1 MTKQPN
7 IIMILSDELRADALG
22 CFGNPI
28 VQTPNIDRLAENGTR
43 FSQCM
48 VTQPTCTPS
57 RASILSGCYPSALR
71 TRMVGC
77 YTPEDHRFLPLV
89 LANHGYRTASIGK
102 IHLVPQAMEP
112 EIVAQKL
119 SSGDRTYFGFQEVD
133 LVNGHGSRCFG
144 NHYST
149 WLRERVTN
157 VEARLDETIP
167 YENGLNCW
175 HWNLPDDVHSS
186 HYIADRA
193 IDFLNSAD
201 GSPFFL
207 HVSFPDPHYPFTV
220 PEPFAGLY
228 DPADMPPP
236 IPPITESHHMPLLH
250 EQVYAGPLSKAASS
264 SRPTD
269 RVIGTPPHEYATCT
283 LEDWQQVKAIYYGMV
298 SLVDRSIGRILH
310 ALEQLG
316 MTENTEIVFLSDHG
330 DYLGDHGFYGKGLQY
345 ESVLRTPLILSGPG
359 IEAGQT
365 IDSVESTLD
374 IAPTILDMAG
384 VAEPEG
390 MQGVSMKALLSGEFE
405 QRPSC
410 ALIENDDDFAAL
422 RMRTLITERWRLTY
436 YLNQTWGELI
446 DRVRDPLEMRNLWDG
461 PDHAATKQNLFTQL
475 LQQVTASVDMVNGR
489 RQQPSAKIPKWR
501 GLSEF

>member
-28 VQTPNIDRLAENGTR
+28 VQTPNIDRLAANGTR

-119 SSGDRTYFGFQEVD
+119 SSGERSYFGFQEVD

-175 HWNLPDDVHSS
+175 HWNLPEDVHSS

-207 HVSFPDPHYPFTV
+207 HVSFPIPTIPLPFRS
-220 PEPFAGLY
+220 LL
-228 DPADMPPP
+228 PAYMILLTCRRRYLPLPSR
-236 IPPITESHHMPLLH
+236 ITCRSCTSKSMQVRSRRQRLH
-250 EQVYAGPLSKAASS
+250 LDQPTALSVRHRMS
-264 SRPTD
+264 
-269 RVIGTPPHEYATCT
+269 TPPA
-283 LEDWQQVKAIYYGMV
+283 
-298 SLVDRSIGRILH
+298 
-310 ALEQLG
+310 
-316 MTENTEIVFLSDHG
+316 
-330 DYLGDHGFYGKGLQY
+330 
-345 ESVLRTPLILSGPG
+345 
-359 IEAGQT
+359 
-365 IDSVESTLD
+365 
-374 IAPTILDMAG
+374 
-384 VAEPEG
+384 
-390 MQGVSMKALLSGEFE
+390 
-405 QRPSC
+405 
-410 ALIENDDDFAAL
+410 
-422 RMRTLITERWRLTY
+422 RLKT
-436 YLNQTWGELI
+436 GS
-446 DRVRDPLEMRNLWDG
+446 
-461 PDHAATKQNLFTQL
+461 K
-475 LQQVTASVDMVNGR
+475 
-489 RQQPSAKIPKWR
+489 
-501 GLSEF
+501 